1 MKILTLPPLII
12 KKTTDRRTM
21 QNDIG
26 DRNNQK
32 QNLCPI
38 SSQSYAIKPRCRLV
52 MSPRMFLSLCGF
64 LYNFFFIKKILSWFI
79 LCLLR
84 PLLDGGNRY
93 LLSLS
98 LRFRLTRG
106 IYLWRKEKGITSF
119 DLSPP
124 KMHNYVSFEEWF
136 PFDPSFV
143 RRDSCALAMALG
155 MSFAFW
161 RVLWTSITGE
171 RKDKKCK
178 HN

>member
-52 MSPRMFLSLCGF
+52 MSPRMLLSLCGF

-119 DLSPP
+119 DL
-124 KMHNYVSFEEWF
+124 KCTIMLVSRSDF
-136 PFDPSFV
+136 PLIPVLFAVTLALWQWLSECRLLSDECCERASQGKGKIRNVNTISF
-143 RRDSCALAMALG
+143 
-155 MSFAFW
+155 
-161 RVLWTSITGE
+161 
-171 RKDKKCK
+171 
-178 HN
+178 